1 MRVSWC
7 ESFLAGQP
15 MASSVTPRIA
25 LFLRTLGGGGAE
37 RAHINLAR
45 GLVDLGFQVDLVLS
59 SGQDLGLWEIPP
71 GVRVVDFK
79 DPKVSASLPH
89 LIRYLRQERPA
100 ALIPTLHYAIEVA
113 IVAKL
118 LARVPTK
125 VLVPEQN
132 NPAKDVMSEQK
143 PYRRLLIPIFMR
155 VLYPFAD
162 AVVGVSHG
170 VATGLAQLS
179 GLPLERIQVIFNPA
193 IFPGLQEKAQEPID
207 HPWFKPGEHPVI
219 LGVGRLQ
226 EQKDFPTL
234 IRAFAKVRQACP
246 SRLVILGY
254 GPDRPQL
261 EALVQ
266 ELGITED
273 VDMSSGFVKNP
284 FPYMKKAS
292 VFVLSSAWEGMSN
305 VIIEAL
311 AVGTQ
316 VVSTN
321 CKSGPAE
328 ILDHGKYG
336 ALVPVGDS
344 DGLADAILDVLN
356 GHFKPVDS
364 AWLNQFT
371 LKAITQQYLEL
382 LDIPVT
388 ECSTKLNNK
397 ENP

>member
-1 MRVSWC
+1 M
-7 ESFLAGQP
+7 ADP
-15 MASSVTPRIA
+15 MSEIPPRIA

-37 RAHINLAR
+37 RAHLNLAR
-45 GLVDLGFQVDLVLS
+45 GLIDLGFQVDLILS
-59 SGQDLGLWEIPP
+59 SGQDREIWEIPP

-79 DPKVSASLPH
+79 DSRVSASLFN
-89 LIRYLRQERPA
+89 LIRYLRQERPV

-125 VLVPEQN
+125 ILVPEQN
-132 NPAKDVMSEQK
+132 NPARDVMSEEK
-143 PYRRLLIPIFMR
+143 PHRRLLIPLFMR

-179 GLPLERIQVIFNPA
+179 GLPLERIRVIFNPV

-207 HPWFKPGEHPVI
+207 HPWFKPGERPVI

-234 IRAFAKVRQACP
+234 IRAFAKVRQTCP

-266 ELGITED
+266 ELGLTED

-284 FPYMKKAS
+284 FPYMKKTS
-292 VFVLSSAWEGMSN
+292 VFVLSSAWEGMAN
-305 VIIEAL
+305 VIVEAL

-321 CKSGPAE
+321 CESGPAE
-328 ILDHGKYG
+328 ILNNGKYG
-336 ALVPVGDS
+336 HLVPVGDS
-344 DGLADAILDVLN
+344 KALAEEILQVLA
-356 GHFKPVDS
+356 GKTMQIDS
-364 AWLNQFT
+364 NWLDQFT
-371 LKAITQQYLEL
+371 LQASTRHYLDA
-382 LDIPVT
+382 LDIHV
-388 ECSTKLNNK
+388 K
-397 ENP
+397 ELGT